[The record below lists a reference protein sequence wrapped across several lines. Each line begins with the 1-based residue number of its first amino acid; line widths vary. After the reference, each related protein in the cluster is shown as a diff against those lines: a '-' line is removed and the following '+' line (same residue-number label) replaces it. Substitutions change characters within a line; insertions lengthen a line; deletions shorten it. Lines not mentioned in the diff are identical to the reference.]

1 MFYMPYIWSKFILTL
16 CGNIILLIVICLLIW
31 GNTSIDY
38 AVIIYNET

>member
-1 MFYMPYIWSKFILTL
+1 MFFMPYIWLKFILTL
-16 CGNIILLIVICLLIW
+16 SGNIILLIVICLLLW